1 MNVCPHC
8 RQEFETLRFYK
19 QHVKRCESGPHART
33 TKSDSIRDESL
44 DCYWCG
50 QRYENFQEL
59 ALHVQN
65 HGVTNFDEA
74 VRYYTA
80 KAAKET
86 QPMAVPAPK
95 QGQGGTF
102 SDFLK
107 REHIKGEKATLTFL
121 GAREPSNGS
130 FSDLFVDVKLGNK
143 QYTWGLKA
151 DSRNYATLF
160 KRFGSNEKN
169 WKGPVKVVIA
179 KDKFINVSE

>member
-1 MNVCPHC
+1 
-8 RQEFETLRFYK
+8 
-19 QHVKRCESGPHART
+19 
-33 TKSDSIRDESL
+33 
-44 DCYWCG
+44 
-50 QRYENFQEL
+50 
-59 ALHVQN
+59 
-65 HGVTNFDEA
+65 
-74 VRYYTA
+74 
-80 KAAKET
+80 
-86 QPMAVPAPK
+86 MAVPAPK